1 MFSVSGIVVG
11 AIYYGLV
18 NTSCVSENCQRR
30 VYIIVA
36 ICISCLVGLVLVSIS
51 VVICYNRCKG
61 QRHQENTIFV
71 NSTSQK
77 SSRKEA
83 YNVNP
88 FQSGIWSSRYF
99 QYEQWQK
106 SYKILLS
113 FDSESTK
120 VTGSGSDEI
129 GTFTIDGSFSMK
141 TNRLGL
147 TKTYQPNTGNP
158 LENFGHQITIQLI
171 WYSDSHQFQGKWY
184 LNGSH
189 EQGQF
194 ELKFDDQQQLS
205 VYEKV

>member
-51 VVICYNRCKG
+51 VAICYNRCKG
-61 QRHQENTIFV
+61 QGHQENTIFV

-83 YNVNP
+83 YNLNP

-99 QYEQWQK
+99 QYEQW
-106 SYKILLS
+106 
-113 FDSESTK
+113 
-120 VTGSGSDEI
+120 
-129 GTFTIDGSFSMK
+129 
-141 TNRLGL
+141 
-147 TKTYQPNTGNP
+147 
-158 LENFGHQITIQLI
+158 
-171 WYSDSHQFQGKWY
+171 
-184 LNGSH
+184 
-189 EQGQF
+189 
-194 ELKFDDQQQLS
+194 
-205 VYEKV
+205 